1 MCLGLKSNSKQPTG
15 RNHAKAE
22 AAHGTKHPSPMVHG
36 TKHPSPMVDACATP
50 RLATRAA
57 HIIAAILAWL
67 VPAALS
73 THRGLCCARWLL
85 PCAVHLSPLAFFLV
99 PTTPMALLATA
110 FGGFPAGSRLH
121 SRCGFHRAGS
131 RLHSRNDR
139 LHPRNRVVGS
149 RSNLW
154 RRGRSSLW
162 RRGRS
167 SSRDSLWLCRRRR
180 RGRNNSRGGLC
191 RRRRRGRNSSRGGLW
206 LCRRRLR

>member
-22 AAHGTKHPSPMVHG
+22 AAHG

-73 THRGLCCARWLL
+73 THRGLCCARGLL

-110 FGGFPAGSRLH
+110 FGGFHPAGSRLH

-131 RLHSRNDR
+131 RLHSRSDR

-154 RRGRSSLW
+154 RRGRNSLW
-162 RRGRS
+162 RRS
-167 SSRDSLWLCRRRR
+167 
-180 RGRNNSRGGLC
+180 
-191 RRRRRGRNSSRGGLW
+191 RNSNRGGLW
-206 LCRRRLR
+206 LRRRRLR

>member
-57 HIIAAILAWL
+57 HIIVAILAWL
-67 VPAALS
+67 VPAALP
-73 THRGLCCARWLL
+73 THRGLCYARGLV

-110 FGGFPAGSRLH
+110 FGGFHPAGSRLH

-131 RLHSRNDR
+131 RLHSRSDR
-139 LHPRNRVVGS
+139 LNPRNWVVGS
-149 RSNLW
+149 RSNLR
-154 RRGRSSLW
+154 RRGRNSLW

-167 SSRDSLWLCRRRR
+167 SSRGSLW
-180 RGRNNSRGGLC
+180 LC